1 MIGRSAFL
9 VALLWLTVLTL
20 AQDTSALINE
30 ALDKLVKLQFEDNV
44 VLPEAMK
51 GISDTTG
58 VPIEAD
64 PAVWELLPWGEQT
77 TIKATI
83 ENQTLREALA
93 AITRT
98 LGLTFEVR
106 DESVQIQPM
115 PALRR
120 LGRRSTVDELS
131 ALNLL
136 ASTPLALKAE
146 QPTVK
151 QLVSAIDQQLMDLK
165 SPYAIEFRA
174 GDAVAA
180 NTATIYVPRNSTM
193 MDALEAMAKDTS
205 ATWYPW
211 GKSIVIVS
219 KEDQVRNQL
228 NKTLTLRYNDADVA
242 QVLMELSQ
250 RSGVPFTIEPGAI
263 QRIPPEFR
271 RVRLVLDNASV
282 QQALEHIAGFT
293 GLAYVV
299 RDDGVHIW
307 NQSNQ
312 GGATPARD
320 PAVGIITLDNGM
332 QIIVKE
338 SQVPEDMRQYLRM
351 RTQREL
357 DKIRQM
363 MDEEGFNPTTQP
375 TTAPADEDL

>member
-1 MIGRSAFL
+1 MIRRLAFL
-9 VALLWLTVLTL
+9 TFLLSIIAWSS

-64 PAVWELLPWGEQT
+64 PDVWELLPWGEQT

-106 DESVQIQPM
+106 DEFVQIQPM

-136 ASTPLALKAE
+136 AGTPIALQSE

-151 QLVSAIDQQLMDLK
+151 QLVAAIDQQLMDLK
-165 SPYAIEFRA
+165 SPYAVEFRA
-174 GDAVAA
+174 GDTVA
-180 NTATIYVPRNSTM
+180 TGSSVYVPRGATI
-193 MDALEAMAKDTS
+193 MDALEALAKDTA

-211 GKSIVIVS
+211 GKSIVIVP
-219 KEDQVRNQL
+219 KVDQVRNQL
-228 NKTLTLRYNDADVA
+228 ARTLTLRYNDADVS

-250 RSGVPFTIEPGAI
+250 RSGVNFTIEPGAV
-263 QRIPPEFR
+263 QRISPEFR

-299 RDDGVHIW
+299 RDDGVHLW
-307 NQSNQ
+307 NPSNQ
-312 GGATPARD
+312 PAGAARD
-320 PAVGIITLDNGM
+320 PAVGIVTLDNGM

-338 SQVPEDMRQYLRM
+338 SQVPQDMREYLKS

-357 DKIRQM
+357 DKIRAM
-363 MDEEGFNPTTQP
+363 MDEEGFVPTTRP
-375 TTAPADEDL
+375 ATAPAAEDL